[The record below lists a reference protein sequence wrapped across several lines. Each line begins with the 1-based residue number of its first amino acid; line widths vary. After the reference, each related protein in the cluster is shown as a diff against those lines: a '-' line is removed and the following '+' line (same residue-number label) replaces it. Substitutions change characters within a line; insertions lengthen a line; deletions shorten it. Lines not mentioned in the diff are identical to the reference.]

1 MTIDEYV
8 KAVVSQLPV
17 RLVDRERVEAD
28 LRAHVADR
36 VAGGMTPEDAVS
48 HLGRPEEVAAELLT
62 TAQLEPSGRTRR
74 LAAFLIDCMVG
85 AIPVSLLLVFVL
97 VPLMFGEDLAFSM
110 VFPYPAF
117 AWVWGLFMLLAISVP
132 IMALL
137 YFPVLE
143 KLYGQTVGKWAMGI
157 VVVRENGATLRWRD
171 AIIRRIPFVFE
182 FFWLDALFA
191 LFTAKRQRAFDFV
204 ASTMVVRVERSSQ
217 RVPTPVPVM

>member
-8 KAVVSQLPV
+8 KAVVSQLPA

-36 VAGGMTPEDAVS
+36 VAGGMTQEEAVS

-62 TAQLEPSGRTRR
+62 TVHLEPSGRTRR
-74 LAAFLIDCMVG
+74 LAAFLIDCLAG
-85 AIPVSLLLVFVL
+85 AIPVSLLLVFVML
-97 VPLMFGEDLAFSM
+97 PLIFGDDLGFAIGL
-110 VFPYPAF
+110 PAAGF
-117 AWVWGLFMLLAISVP
+117 AWPVGIFILFGISVP

-137 YFPVLE
+137 YYPVLE

-204 ASTMVVRVERSSQ
+204 ASTLVVRVERSSQ

>member
-8 KAVVSQLPV
+8 KAVVSQLPGK
-17 RLVDRERVEAD
+17 LVDRSRVEAD

-36 VAGGMTPEDAVS
+36 VDGGMTQEEAVA
-48 HLGRPEEVAAELLT
+48 HLGRVEEVAAELLT
-62 TAQLEPSGRTRR
+62 TVHLEPSGRTRR
-74 LAAFLIDCMVG
+74 LAAFLIDSLVG
-85 AIPVSLLLVFVL
+85 AIPVTLLLALVL
-97 VPLMFGEDLAFSM
+97 LPLLWGEGFAVGIS
-110 VFPYPAF
+110 FPFPGF
-117 AWVWGLFMLLAISVP
+117 AWPLGLFILFGISVP

-143 KLYGQTVGKWAMGI
+143 KVYGQTLGKWAMGI
-157 VVVRENGATLRWRD
+157 VVVRESGATLRWRD

-204 ASTMVVRVERSSQ
+204 ASTMVVRVERPSHS
-217 RVPTPVPVM
+217 VPTPVPVM